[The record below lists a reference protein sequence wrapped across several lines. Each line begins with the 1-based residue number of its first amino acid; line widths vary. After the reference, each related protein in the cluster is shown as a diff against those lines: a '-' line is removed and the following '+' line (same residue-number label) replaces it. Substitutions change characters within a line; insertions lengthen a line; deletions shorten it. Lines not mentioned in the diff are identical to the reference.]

1 MISSLAVGGG
11 IMAADGNQRALTT
24 TQIVHRRLR
33 TEIVSMQRLPGEAIS
48 EKEIALEHGVSR
60 TPIREA
66 LLRLSEE
73 RLVDIVPKSGTS
85 VAKIPIADVLESQVA
100 RAALEQVTTKAA
112 VELAKGSDIA
122 RLRALIIAQQEHKE
136 AEDYEKFYATDE
148 DLHHAI
154 ALAGGYPG
162 IWTIIDRIKL
172 QVDRYRLLT
181 IQQPLRM
188 ERVLQEHADIVEA
201 IAAHDEDRA
210 AEAMRLHLDGL
221 SAEDLSDIRDRN
233 PSYFIGDLEQVLDRW
248 RRETTSPN

>member
-1 MISSLAVGGG
+1 MISSLTDERRNAAGGYS
-11 IMAADGNQRALTT
+11 QRALTT
-24 TQIVHRRLR
+24 TQIVHQRLR
-33 TEIVSMQRLPGEAIS
+33 DEIISMQRLPGEPIS
-48 EKEIALEHGVSR
+48 EKEIALEIGVSR

-100 RAALEQVTTKAA
+100 RAALEQVTTIAA
-112 VELAKGSDIA
+112 VKRAKGSDIA
-122 RLRALIIAQQEHKE
+122 SMQALLVVQQEQKE
-136 AEDYEKFYATDE
+136 AVNYEKFYKSDE

-162 IWTIIDRIKL
+162 IWTIIDRIKI

-181 IQQPLRM
+181 LQHPLRM
-188 ERVLQEHADIVEA
+188 ERVLEEHRNIVEA
-201 IAAHDEDRA
+201 IAEHDEHRA

-221 SAEDLSDIRDRN
+221 SAEDLRVIRDHN
-233 PSYFIGDLEQVLDRW
+233 PSYFVGDLDQVLDRW
-248 RRETTSPN
+248 GRDISSPN

>member
-1 MISSLAVGGG
+1 MISSLSVGRNEKSGG
-11 IMAADGNQRALTT
+11 DNQRALTT
-24 TQIVHRRLR
+24 TQIVHLRLR
-33 TEIVSMQRLPGEAIS
+33 TEIISMQRLPGEAIS
-48 EKEIALEHGVSR
+48 EKEIAQECGVSR

-112 VELAKGSDIA
+112 VKRARGSDVA
-122 RLRALIIAQQEHKE
+122 NMRALLIAQQEHKD
-136 AEDYEKFYATDE
+136 ALNYEKFYEADE
-148 DLHHAI
+148 DLHQAI

-172 QVDRYRLLT
+172 QVNRYRLLT
-181 IQQPLRM
+181 LQHPRRM
-188 ERVLQEHADIVEA
+188 ERVLKEHADIVDA
-201 IAAHDEDRA
+201 IAEHDEDRA

-221 SAEDLSDIRDRN
+221 SAEDLRVIRDHN
-233 PSYFIGDLEQVLDRW
+233 PSYFVGDLDQVLDRW
-248 RRETTSPN
+248 GRDISSLS